1 MRNVVTRDNVEWAV
15 SLGCS
20 RLNPRRDNFS
30 TCCTMSQRVRSLEL
44 NTASTLPARA
54 EAVIEERDGPLETT
68 ATRKSAVCGPRA
80 ETEIQA
86 R

>member
-1 MRNVVTRDNVEWAV
+1 
-15 SLGCS
+15 
-20 RLNPRRDNFS
+20 
-30 TCCTMSQRVRSLEL
+30 MSQRVRSLEL